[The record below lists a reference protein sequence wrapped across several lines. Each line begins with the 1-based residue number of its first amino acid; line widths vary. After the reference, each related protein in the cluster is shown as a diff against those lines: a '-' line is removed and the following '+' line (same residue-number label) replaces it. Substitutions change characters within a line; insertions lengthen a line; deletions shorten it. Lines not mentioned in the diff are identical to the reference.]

1 MEKRNF
7 NNIFAIA
14 LGANGA
20 EDIETVKTVV
30 LRAVDA
36 LKADKNMGIMAVARL
51 YQSKAFPKNSGVDYI
66 NTVVIGR
73 CFHSPKQILADLH
86 GLEATFGR
94 TPKTLG
100 FDGLDA
106 NRWAARVLDLD
117 LLFYGAQVLPNRAVF
132 GQWRGLALSEQMRIA
147 PTQLILPHPRI
158 QDRAFVLCPLADVA
172 PDWHHP
178 VLGKTAGQ
186 MLEDLP
192 REARAETWV
201 FND

>member
-20 EDIETVKTVV
+20 DSIETVKTVV
-30 LRAVDA
+30 LRAVEA

-73 CFHSPKQILADLH
+73 CFRSPKQILTDLH

-100 FDGLDA
+100 FGGQDA

-117 LLFYGAQVLPNRAVF
+117 LLFYGAQVLPNAEVF

-147 PTQLILPHPRI
+147 PTELILPHPRI
-158 QDRAFVLCPLADVA
+158 QDRAFVLRPLADVA
-172 PDWHHP
+172 PDWQHP

-192 REARAETWV
+192 SDAQAETWV
-201 FND
+201 VND